1 MTLSRAL
8 LGVVLLAAS
17 LAAQPK
23 PPSEDLEKIL
33 RKFALVLGAVE
44 ENYADPTDA
53 DALIYRGAIPGM
65 LRTLDPYSVFF
76 DPGQFHQLQQQ
87 QQARVEGFGTIVSV
101 VPGRVVVL
109 EAQTGGPAA
118 RAGIQPG
125 DEILEINGY
134 RIEFLDLPQLV
145 ELLTE
150 AKKAAAQLR
159 FMRFGSAA
167 LQSLTVTPA
176 EMAQPSVSRVFFLQ
190 PGLGY
195 IKLDG
200 FETTSATELREAIEK
215 LRSSGMNKLVLDL
228 RDNPGG
234 LLDAATAICGYF
246 LEPGTLIIS
255 ARGRAQQDKFLN
267 VVADAKPYDFPLA
280 VLVNQKSASASEILT
295 GALQDHHRAVI
306 VGVQTYGKGVVQG
319 VYPLSQG
326 TGLALATAQY
336 FTPAGRS
343 IQRAY
348 PGLRFTN
355 PSTGPGGITPDVV
368 VEVAGYND
376 WQAYLEARQAFLDF
390 ARTFVAGNKS
400 ISEDFA
406 VNGDVLESF
415 KGYLHQHN
423 IGMNEMLWSS
433 NLPYIRHHLRV
444 EIFNL
449 ALGVAK
455 GDQIAAAADR
465 QIQAAVAALSK

>member
-1 MTLSRAL
+1 L
-8 LGVVLLAAS
+8 LGAS
-17 LAAQPK
+17 LSAQPK
-23 PPSEDLEKIL
+23 PPGEELEKIL

-53 DALIYRGAIPGM
+53 DTLIYRGAIPGM

-87 QQARVEGFGTIVSV
+87 QAARVEGFGTIVSV

-109 EAQTGGPAA
+109 EAHTGGPAA

-134 RIEFLDLPQLV
+134 RIEYLDLPDLV

-150 AKKAAAQLR
+150 AKKAPAQLR

-176 EMAQPSVSRVFFLQ
+176 EMAQPSVSRVFVLQ

-200 FETTSATELREAIEK
+200 FESTSATELREAIEK
-215 LRSSGMNKLVLDL
+215 LRGEGMKKLVLDL

-234 LLDAATAICGYF
+234 LVDAATIICGYF
-246 LEPGTLIIS
+246 LKPGTLILS
-255 ARGRAQQDKFLN
+255 ARGRAQQDKLLN
-267 VVADAKPYDFPLA
+267 VPDDAKPFDFPLA
-280 VLVNQKSASASEILT
+280 VLVNQKTASASEILS

-319 VYPLSQG
+319 VYPLSHG
-326 TGLALATAQY
+326 AGLALATAQY

-343 IQRAY
+343 IQRSY
-348 PGLRFTN
+348 PGLRFTKA
-355 PSTGPGGITPDVV
+355 SAGPGGITPDVV
-368 VEVAGYND
+368 VEVAGYSD
-376 WQAYLEARQAFLDF
+376 WQAYLEGRQAFLDF
-390 ARTFVAGNKS
+390 ARTYVAEHK
-400 ISEDFA
+400 ISDDFA
-406 VNGDVLESF
+406 VSADVLESF
-415 KGYLHQHN
+415 KSYLHQHN
-423 IGMNEMLWSS
+423 IGMNEQLWSG
-433 NLPYIRHHLRV
+433 NLPYIRNRLKV

-455 GDQIAAAADR
+455 GDQIAAATDR
-465 QIQAAVAALSK
+465 QIQAAVAELNRR

>member
-1 MTLSRAL
+1 MLGTAL
-8 LGVVLLAAS
+8 T
-17 LAAQPK
+17 AQPK

-44 ENYADPTDA
+44 EHYADPTDA

-109 EAQTGGPAA
+109 EAHTGGPAA

-134 RIEFLDLPQLV
+134 RIEYLDLPQLI

-150 AKKAAAQLR
+150 AKKSPAQLR

-167 LQSLTVTPA
+167 LESLTVTPA
-176 EMAQPSVSRVFFLQ
+176 EMSQPAVSRVFLLQ
-190 PGLGY
+190 TGVGY

-200 FETTSATELREAIEK
+200 FETTSAKELREANER
-215 LRSSGMNKLVLDL
+215 LRGEGMQKLVLDL

-234 LLDAATAICGYF
+234 LLDAATFICGYF
-246 LEPGTLIIS
+246 LKPGTLILS
-255 ARGRAQQDKFLN
+255 ARGRAQKDKLLN
-267 VVADAKPYDFPLA
+267 VADDAKPYDFPLA
-280 VLVNQKSASASEILT
+280 VLVNQKTASASEILS
-295 GALQDHHRAVI
+295 GALQDHKRAVI

-319 VYPLSQG
+319 VYPLSHG

-343 IQRAY
+343 IQRPY

-355 PSTGPGGITPDVV
+355 ASAGPGGITPDVV

-400 ISEDFA
+400 VTEDFT
-406 VNGDVLESF
+406 VGGDVLEGF
-415 KGYLHQHN
+415 KSHLRQHN
-423 IGMNEMLWSS
+423 IGMNETLWSS
-433 NLPYIRHHLRV
+433 NLPYIRNRLRV

-455 GDQIAAAADR
+455 GDQIAAATDR
-465 QIQAAVAALSK
+465 QIQAAVAELTRSSPR

>member
-1 MTLSRAL
+1 M
-8 LGVVLLAAS
+8 LAAS

-246 LEPGTLIIS
+246 LDPGTLILS

-267 VVADAKPYDFPLA
+267 VATDAKPYDFPLA

-343 IQRAY
+343 IQRPY